1 MCHSFSFS
9 PSNFSLFLIS
19 FTIYL
24 FSVTPSIFVRNNQ
37 WIFQLTAL
45 HCRSHRHGGK
55 YKGRGGNRQ
64 RGGETHIRSG
74 DKREGWGLSWFE
86 ICFEE
91 ASYRSLLVP
100 HSEQTALRSCIP
112 LHAAVLPSVSLP
124 LFPSRLNGLLR
135 APPPFLPSS
144 PGSSLALQRKMRIS
158 HSDTMH
164 HSPAS
169 KPGRPPRC
177 IQLYVHVLCYRET
190 GCSLK

>member
-9 PSNFSLFLIS
+9 TSNFSLFLIY

-55 YKGRGGNRQ
+55 YEGRGKNRQ
-64 RGGETHIRSG
+64 RGGETHIRIG

-86 ICFEE
+86 IRFEE
-91 ASYRSLLVP
+91 ALYRSLLVP

-112 LHAAVLPSVSLP
+112 LHAAALPSVSLP
-124 LFPSRLNGLLR
+124 SFPGNSTGCSELR
-135 APPPFLPSS
+135 HHFSPPH
-144 PGSSLALQRKMRIS
+144 SSLTLQRKMCNS
-158 HSDTMH
+158 HSDTMY

-190 GCSLK
+190 ERSLK